1 MTELPAIDFEREL
14 NPEQLRAA
22 QAPDGPV
29 LVIAAAG
36 TGKTRTLTYRVAWLV
51 HRGIDPRRILLLTFT
66 NKAAEEMLAR
76 AQKLV
81 GGAAVGGLWGGT
93 FHHMANRMLR
103 QHAYELGYKNDYTIL
118 DQDDSRSLVKKCV
131 EALDLRD
138 KEFPKPDVLLSVF
151 GLAASREVP
160 VAGLAAQRFQD
171 HDIEVEDIVRVQKL
185 YNERKRDLNAMDFD
199 DLLVNGLNLFRE
211 RPAILEKYAERFL
224 YVMVD
229 EYQDTNAIQA
239 EWVDNIA
246 SRHRNLLVVG
256 DDFQSIYSWRGAD
269 FRNFLTFKNRYPD
282 VTMFKLET
290 NYRSVPE
297 ILAVAN
303 ASIAGNPEQFQKT
316 LHATREA
323 HQKPVVSRMQNG
335 DEQALFIIDRIRH
348 LRREGYKLRDM
359 CILYRGHFHAMEL
372 QLLLAREH
380 LPYVITSGVRFF
392 EQAHIKDVCS
402 FLRLIANPG
411 DALAFSRLL
420 QLLPKMGEKT
430 VTKLWNLFHGRFQ
443 PLEKND
449 RLRLEGQMPKA
460 AIPLWQ
466 KISGVFAAYAD
477 ENLEAHP
484 GLAIERF
491 VAAFYDDYAITTFEN
506 YDRRMEDVKELA
518 NFTGRFNSTR
528 EFLNEV
534 ALLTNADAEPDDPH
548 GEPPDAVRLSTIHQ
562 AKGLEWPVVFI
573 LWLADGMFP
582 SAKSMSD
589 HEGESEERRLFY
601 VATTRAK
608 DELYLCVPSVRRT
621 RDGGTQFFTPSR
633 FVLEIPGALLKEYT
647 GYW

>member
-1 MTELPAIDFEREL
+1 MNEMPAINFEHDL
-14 NPEQLRAA
+14 NAEQLRAV

-51 HRGIDPRRILLLTFT
+51 QNGIDPRRILLLTFT
-66 NKAAEEMLAR
+66 NKAAEEMLVR
-76 AQKLV
+76 AQVLV
-81 GGAAVGGLWGGT
+81 GEAVGGLWGGT

-103 QHAYELGYKNDYTIL
+103 QHSYELGYKNDYTIL
-118 DQDDSRSLVKKCV
+118 DQDDSRSLVKKSV
-131 EALDLRD
+131 EALDLAG

-151 GLAASREVP
+151 GLASSREVP
-160 VAGLAAQRFQD
+160 LATLAEERFKD
-171 HDIEVEDIVRVQKL
+171 HDIDTNDIVRVHNL
-185 YNERKRDLNAMDFD
+185 YDQRKRDLNAMDFD
-199 DLLVNGLNLFRE
+199 DLLVNGLKLFRE

-239 EWVDNIA
+239 EWIDCIA
-246 SRHRNLLVVG
+246 SKNRNLLVVG

-269 FRNFLTFKNRYPD
+269 FRNFLSFKKRYPD

-303 ASIAGNPEQFQKT
+303 ACIAGNPEQFQKT

-323 HQKPVVSRMQNG
+323 HQKPFLSRMQNG
-335 DEQALFIIDRIRH
+335 DEQALFIIDRIRNCK
-348 LRREGYKLRDM
+348 REGYKLRDI
-359 CILYRGHFHAMEL
+359 CVLYRGHFHAMEL
-372 QLLLAREH
+372 QLQLAREH
-380 LPYVITSGVRFF
+380 IPYVITSGVRFF

-402 FLRLIANPG
+402 FLRIIANPG

-430 VTKLWNLFHGRFQ
+430 TTKIWNAFRGRFQ
-443 PLEKND
+443 PLDAND
-449 RLRLEGQMPKA
+449 RLRLESLMPKP
-460 AIPLWQ
+460 AIPLWK
-466 KISGVFAAYAD
+466 KIAGVFAAYVD
-477 ENLEAHP
+477 ENLEPHP
-484 GLAIERF
+484 GLAIEKF

-506 YDRRMEDVKELA
+506 YDRRMEDVKELG

-548 GEPPDAVRLSTIHQ
+548 AEAVDAIRLSTIHQ

-582 SAKSMSD
+582 SAKSMND

-608 DELYLCVPSVRRT
+608 DELYLCVPAMRRT

-633 FVLEIPGALLKEYT
+633 FVLEIPNKLLKEYT
-647 GYW
+647 GFW